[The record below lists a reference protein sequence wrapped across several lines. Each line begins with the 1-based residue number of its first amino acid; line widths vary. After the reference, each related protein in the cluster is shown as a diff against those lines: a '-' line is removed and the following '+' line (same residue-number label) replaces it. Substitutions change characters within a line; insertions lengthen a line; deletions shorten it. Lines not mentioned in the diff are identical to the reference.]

1 MWGPPTLG
9 GVAILVVYVLGNLDV
24 IDTPPAMA
32 IDAFLLL
39 ATVLFFPLRYAHR
52 LARRGRAATAL
63 LALAWL
69 AVAYE
74 PIYRR
79 IYPGTRIAT
88 ADIGEADLPV
98 EIATAGHGRTLEMII
113 DGHLAPAGPDA
124 PRLARFRLTVEAE
137 GLPPQTFEGEFREA
151 WVRRRRTRREAVEIH
166 REQKAAAA
174 LVRNPRDGDLRITGL
189 HVVGQADD
197 RLTLSVY
204 PYRMP
209 PLWLAALCSAG
220 LLLAA
225 QIYDRATG
233 AGTTA
238 ASLTIATAATLTG
251 AYAFPTLSSPHP
263 SFREL
268 VGAAIVGALLGGPI
282 GGLVAWVLRGRLPL
296 PSYRPR
302 PRGR

>member
-1 MWGPPTLG
+1 MWGPPALG
-9 GVAILVVYVLGNLDV
+9 GLAILVVYVLGNLDV

-39 ATVLFFPLRYAHR
+39 AVVLFFPLRYAHR
-52 LARRGRAATAL
+52 LSARGRAATAL
-63 LALAWL
+63 LAVAWL

-74 PIYRR
+74 PIFRR

-88 ADIGEADLPV
+88 AEVGEADLPV
-98 EIATAGHGRTLEMII
+98 EIPTAGGGRTLEMII

-124 PRLARFRLTVEAE
+124 PRLARYRLTIAAA

-151 WVRRRRTRREAVEIH
+151 WVRRRRSRREAVEVH
-166 REQKAAAA
+166 RERKAAAA
-174 LVRNPRDGDLRITGL
+174 LVRNPRNRDLHVTAL
-189 HVVGQADD
+189 HVVGQAED
-197 RLTLSVY
+197 RLTLSFY

-209 PLWLAALCSAG
+209 PLWLTALLSIA

-225 QIYDRATG
+225 HVYDHATG
-233 AGTTA
+233 AGATA

-251 AYAFPTLSSPHP
+251 AFAFPTLSSPHP

-268 VGAAIVGALLGGPI
+268 VGAAIVGALVGGPI
-282 GGLVAWVLRGRLPL
+282 GGLTAWLLRGRLPF
-296 PSYRPR
+296 PAYRPR